1 MPFWETKMPART
13 LLVVA
18 VVVLIGAIALF
29 GYDSFRNEEAM
40 SVTEQRAAENDPEV
54 VLETETEPDETLAPS
69 VAEEETQ
76 VEVPVAEGEDSAGPD
91 AADVLT
97 VEGYDPQR
105 VRFLLQ
111 ESDLPVEL
119 RNDYITRLDTAAE
132 DDDALAAVLRQLR
145 EDLDAG

>member
-1 MPFWETKMPART
+1 MPART
-13 LLVVA
+13 LFVVA
-18 VVVLIGAIALF
+18 IVVLIGAVALF
-29 GYDSFRNEEAM
+29 GYDSFRNEETM

-76 VEVPVAEGEDSAGPD
+76 VEVPVAEGEGSAGPD
-91 AADVLT
+91 APDVLT

-119 RNDYITRLDTAAE
+119 RNDYITRLDTSAE